1 MRRFLIRRV
10 PRWRGRYQSDEAGT
24 SDQTVQTTEDGK
36 DDKPIAMKEMFRNYS
51 AQSDR
56 RSVEEYPWKRTV
68 ARPLS
73 RQTFASAEGV
83 AQLLPPRP
91 LEPECFEVQQGPD
104 GKQALVRCDI
114 DWTQDRD
121 ITSCRRP
128 LDLGF
133 PDFDEDD

>member
-1 MRRFLIRRV
+1 MRV
-10 PRWRGRYQSDEAGT
+10 
-24 SDQTVQTTEDGK
+24 
-36 DDKPIAMKEMFRNYS
+36 MFRDYS
-51 AQSDR
+51 IQSNR
-56 RSVEEYPWKRTV
+56 RSVEEYPWERTV
-68 ARPLS
+68 ARPPSLL
-73 RQTFASAEGV
+73 TFASADGI

-91 LEPECFEVQQGPD
+91 LEPEGFEIKEGPD

-133 PDFDEDD
+133 PDFDDDD